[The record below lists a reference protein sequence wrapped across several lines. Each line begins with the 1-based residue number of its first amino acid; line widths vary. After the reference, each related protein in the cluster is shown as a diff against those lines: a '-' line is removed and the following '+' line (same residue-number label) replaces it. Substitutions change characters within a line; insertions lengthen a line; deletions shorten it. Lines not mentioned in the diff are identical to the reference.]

1 MESINLSQ
9 VNQLYV
15 ENNKNNVSKPQ
26 IPAEPP
32 KQENEDNGKLKNAL
46 IALGV
51 IGAAG
56 VGILLAVKNKKKPEI
71 PQSDDVQKAFKE
83 LTDIDFGKIKGENRG
98 IAYLKDGTKFTGELK
113 VKNGILEYK
122 DGVLLKSTMQN
133 NGQTTVREYVNGAIS
148 KRNGDVVDITTVQ
161 KQVKD
166 SRAKFETLKNSFD
179 EMDVNTYLD
188 EVDKLGYVSNRDKL
202 EILQQVKDKLELS
215 DFEKRINA
223 MKFENP
229 KTKDGLDF
237 NKKLDDIIADK
248 QLAVQEAKVKAQEEA
263 VKKAQD
269 DLSKFQK
276 ELEAKAEAQQRIK
289 NEEISQARSEQAQKD
304 IFGLVD
310 ERCGKSATESARAF
324 MKTKETIDSVLK
336 DDSMYFNILV
346 SKEEMKKRAEYL
358 KKNLNPEAIK
368 VLNGPKLRTLLTVY
382 NSGDISYEEAINL
395 INKTD
400 TERLYKLPKHYL
412 TNVFHVHKN
421 SKNWAEIIK
430 AFK

>member
-1 MESINLSQ
+1 MDSINLSQ
-9 VNQLYV
+9 VNQSYI
-15 ENNKNNVSKPQ
+15 EKNRNNASVPQ
-26 IPAEPP
+26 TSVVPQ
-32 KQENEDNGKLKNAL
+32 KQEAHGNEKLKKAL

-56 VGILLAVKNKKKPEI
+56 VAILLATRNKKKPEI
-71 PQSDDVQKAFKE
+71 PQAEDVQKAFKE

-122 DGVLLKSTMQN
+122 DGILLKSTLQN
-133 NGQTTVREYVNGAIS
+133 NGNTTVREYVNGVIS
-148 KRNGDVVDITTVQ
+148 KKNGDVVDITTVQ
-161 KQVKD
+161 KAVKD

-215 DFEKRINA
+215 DFEKRVNA
-223 MKFENP
+223 MKIETP
-229 KTKDGLDF
+229 KTNDGLEF
-237 NKKLDDIIADK
+237 NKKLDDFIAEK
-248 QLAVQEAKVKAQEEA
+248 QKTVQEAKVKAQEEA
-263 VKKAQD
+263 MKKAQD

-289 NEEISQARSEQAQKD
+289 NEEISQARSEKAQKD

-324 MKTKETIDSVLK
+324 MSPSEKIDSVLN

-368 VLNGPKLRTLLTVY
+368 VLNGPKLRVLLIACET
-382 NSGDISYEEAINL
+382 NAISFEEVIDFINQVSPE
-395 INKTD
+395 K
-400 TERLYKLPKHYL
+400 LYKVPGYYL
-412 TNVFHVHKN
+412 DIIFSVQKN
-421 SKNWAEIIK
+421 SKDWAEIIK